1 MRITDSIFSVFILA
15 GEADAR
21 FANLAK
27 KQADSSRNLC

>member
-21 FANLAK
+21 FTNLTK
-27 KQADSSRNLC
+27 KQTGSSGNFC